1 MIEGGRGRAWLEI
14 QMLPKSR
21 ETDRRYKIS
30 VCLLTLCHI
39 CFLFERG
46 KRFSLL
52 SKNVPWDHHLYF
64 YIFHTVSWHRQ
75 NCVTLSMKPSLPIF
89 SRFKMQVHKYLPGH
103 AIWVTQE
110 KEPEKALFPFTE
122 KLSVLT
128 HSPFLLFQLSQKEWK
143 CWEAE
148 VRFRGWF
155 ALYCYI
161 LYLALFPQIK
171 CHSTKNQVI

>member
-89 SRFKMQVHKYLPGH
+89 SRFKMQVKKYLR
-103 AIWVTQE
+103 IYQVM
-110 KEPEKALFPFTE
+110 PFE
-122 KLSVLT
+122 LLKKKNQRKKNFF
-128 HSPFLLFQLSQKEWK
+128 HSPRSWACWHTPPFYFFNCHKRNENVGRLKFDFVVGLLCIVTFYTLLF
-143 CWEAE
+143 
-148 VRFRGWF
+148 
-155 ALYCYI
+155 
-161 LYLALFPQIK
+161 FPK
-171 CHSTKNQVI
+171 